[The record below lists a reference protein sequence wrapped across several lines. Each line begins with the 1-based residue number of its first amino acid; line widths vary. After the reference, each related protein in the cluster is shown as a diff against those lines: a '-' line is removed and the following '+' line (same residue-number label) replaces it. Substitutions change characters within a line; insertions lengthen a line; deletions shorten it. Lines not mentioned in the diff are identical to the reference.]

1 MRSAPQCFLRGS
13 GKPGSTALLLLAGE
27 VLQGREH
34 LLDSDRQLGIAGC
47 GIIDMD
53 SSRGNPLASKTS
65 KVQAGNYDP
74 PKKIRS
80 HMPRVITPTR
90 ARSQSHRNYPIRNTT
105 NNTAAKMISRRTC
118 GS

>member
-90 ARSQSHRNYPIRNTT
+90 ARSQSHRN
-105 NNTAAKMISRRTC
+105 
-118 GS
+118 